1 MHCSRL
7 FQRSVCAC
15 CFLLSYNS
23 AFVQAQQ
30 QASKNSTFPF
40 PEKLTYRVEWRLIT
54 AGLATIKLSHDTPDD
69 WEFNLNVESSG
80 LVTRL
85 YRVLDTYRVVG
96 NQKFCAATSML
107 DAQEGKRHTV
117 TRMTFENTRHKVTYD
132 EHDLLKNLNVKR
144 ELDIAPCTYEIA
156 GALAALRTMNIDV
169 GKSATFPITDGKKMV
184 NAKIEAQGKETI
196 SIEGK
201 TYPSTRFEAFVFDNV
216 LYRRKGRL
224 FIWVTD
230 DPNHLPVQFR
240 LQLGFP
246 IGTITLELEKQEKL

>member
-1 MHCSRL
+1 MCRSRL
-7 FQRSVCAC
+7 IQRSLCALLP
-15 CFLLSYNS
+15 FLFCSS
-23 AFVQAQQ
+23 GFVQAQQ
-30 QASKNSTFPF
+30 QASKNSKFPY

-54 AGLATIKLSHDTPDD
+54 AGSATVQLSRENSDD
-69 WEFNLNVESSG
+69 WQFNLNVESAG

-85 YRVLDTYRVVG
+85 YRVLDSYKVVG
-96 NQKFCAATSML
+96 NQKFCAVNSVL

-117 TRMTFENTRHKVTYD
+117 TRMTFENSRHKVEYD
-132 EHDLLKNLNVKR
+132 ERDLLKNSTVKK

-169 GKSATFPITDGKKMV
+169 GKSATFPITNGKKMV
-184 NAKIEAQGKETI
+184 NARIEAQAKENVN
-196 SIEGK
+196 IEGK
-201 TYPSTRFEAFVFDNV
+201 TYQSTRYEAFLFDNV

-224 FIWVTD
+224 FAWVTD

-240 LQLGFP
+240 VQLGFP